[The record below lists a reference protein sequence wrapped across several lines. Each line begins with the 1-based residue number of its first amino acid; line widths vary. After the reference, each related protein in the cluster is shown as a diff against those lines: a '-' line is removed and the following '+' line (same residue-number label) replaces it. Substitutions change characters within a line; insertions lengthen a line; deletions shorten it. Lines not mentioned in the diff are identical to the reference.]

1 MNRVFVEA
9 FRRCLEDLVQDL
21 RYLHPPTGNM
31 VAPRII
37 DVMLP
42 RPTAQTR
49 EGEDYPLVRWMITSG
64 EWYLQ
69 KPDAFQVVIDA
80 GI

>member
-42 RPTAQTR
+42 RP
-49 EGEDYPLVRWMITSG
+49 LSLIH
-64 EWYLQ
+64 
-69 KPDAFQVVIDA
+69 I
-80 GI
+80 